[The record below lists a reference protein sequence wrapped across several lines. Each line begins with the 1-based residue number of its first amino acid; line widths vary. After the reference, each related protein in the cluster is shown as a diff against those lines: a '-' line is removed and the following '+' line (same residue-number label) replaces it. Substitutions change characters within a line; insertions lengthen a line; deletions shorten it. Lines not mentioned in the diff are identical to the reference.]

1 MTNEQIIKEKKR
13 GDYWKNEYKV
23 LRDYNIY
30 GKKKHIKGTKNI
42 YYVYVRIQ
50 ECELVW
56 CQLI

>member
-30 GKKKHIKGTKNI
+30 EKKSILKVQKIFTMFMSEFKN
-42 YYVYVRIQ
+42 VNLCGVN
-50 ECELVW
+50 
-56 CQLI
+56 